1 MKKWISVILAV
12 VISLSILPLSVLAG
26 ESGDYT
32 YEVLSESEKT
42 CVITKYDGQ
51 TRNLIIPSELDGYKV
66 VELGAF
72 AFQEANLLKTVVI
85 PSSVSIIREGAF
97 FGCVDL
103 TSVAITNGVKT
114 IEQKAFAECKQL
126 SGISI
131 PESVTFI
138 GRGVL
143 HDTKY
148 MPVID
153 REGTEPP
160 LPTTE
165 SPYDTSGW
173 TDGAVYIGKHL
184 IAVDLKKSG
193 SFTIKDGTKTIAGEA
208 FYWCDKI
215 TSVTI
220 PNSVVTVGEYAFY
233 NCDGLKSV
241 TLPESVTTIARS
253 AFDLC
258 DNLQTINIPSKVKE
272 IGAWAF
278 TGCKSLKS
286 VTIPSTVEKIG
297 TGAYSA
303 CTSLTTVKVDNGVK
317 EIGKA
322 AFQGCTSLSSITI
335 ADSVTRIGQIAF
347 GATKFYTT
355 TTNWSN
361 NALYIG
367 NHLIGVKSSVSGEY
381 TIKDGTRAV
390 AEDAFFECSK
400 ITTINIPSSM
410 TGIWEGAFRKCTS
423 LQKFTVASGN
433 NNFSAENGVL
443 YNKNKTDL
451 ICCPVANSQ
460 TTVSASDSVKYVWD
474 YAFYECANVKEVKM
488 SGQVQTI
495 GTYSFYN
502 CDKLEK
508 VKIPAS
514 VYYIGEWAF
523 ADCAKVKA
531 IVAQGSYAEEYAKNN
546 GVSYSYAGVSLE
558 DKTNGVIVESDTQG
572 VLPANATLVVSKSV
586 SGTKTTYSINV
597 KNGDAVVQ
605 PSGKV
610 TVKIAVSQSSGT
622 QGYKVYLGSQEITA
636 NYENGYLTFETSKLG
651 DFVVSAETAQVLLGD
666 ANGDG
671 KVSSIDARWVLQV
684 ASGSR
689 IPTEEE
695 KIRMDVNG
703 SGTITAIDARWI
715 LQIVAGT
722 RAI

>member
-1 MKKWISVILAV
+1 MKKWVSIILAV
-12 VISLSILPLSVLAG
+12 VISLSILPLSVWA
-26 ESGDYT
+26 ETNGDYT

-42 CVITKYDGQ
+42 CVITKYEGQ
-51 TRNLIIPSELDGYKV
+51 TRSLIIPSELDGYKV

-72 AFQEANLLKTVVI
+72 AFQEASLLKTVVI
-85 PSSVSIIREGAF
+85 PSSVTIIREGAF
-97 FGCVDL
+97 FGCEDL
-103 TSVAITNGVKT
+103 TSVAITSGVKT
-114 IEQKAFAECKQL
+114 IEQKAFAECNQL
-126 SGISI
+126 SGINI

-143 HDTKY
+143 HNTKY

-160 LPTTE
+160 LPKTE

-173 TDGAVYIGKHL
+173 SDGALYIGKHL
-184 IAVDLKKSG
+184 IAVDLTKSG
-193 SFTIKDGTKTIAGEA
+193 GFTIKDGTKTIAGEA

-220 PNSVVTVGEYAFY
+220 PDSVVTVGEYAFY

-241 TLPESVTTIARS
+241 TLPESVTTISRS

-258 DNLQTINIPSKVKE
+258 DNLQTVNIPSKVKE

-286 VTIPSTVEKIG
+286 VTIPGTVEKIG

-303 CTSLTTVKVDNGVK
+303 CTALTTVKVDNGVK

-322 AFQGCTSLSSITI
+322 AFQGCTSLSSISI

-347 GATKFYTT
+347 GTTKYYNTS
-355 TTNWSN
+355 TNWSN
-361 NALYIG
+361 NSLYIG
-367 NHLIGVKSSVSGEY
+367 NHLIGVKSTVSGEY
-381 TIKDGTRAV
+381 TIKDGTKAI
-390 AEDAFFECSK
+390 AEDAFFDCSK
-400 ITTINIPSSM
+400 ITAINMPSSV
-410 TGIWEGAFRKCTS
+410 TGVWEGAFRKCTS
-423 LQKFTVASGN
+423 LQKITVASGN
-433 NNFSAENGVL
+433 NSFSAENGVL

-451 ICCPVANSQ
+451 ICCPVAISQ
-460 TTVSASDSVKYVWD
+460 ATVTAPDSVKYVWD
-474 YAFYECANVKEVKM
+474 YAFYDCANVKEVKL

-495 GTYSFYN
+495 GTYAFYN

-514 VYYIGEWAF
+514 VYYIGDWAF
-523 ADCAKVKA
+523 SESEKVKA
-531 IVAQGSYAEEYAKNN
+531 IVAQGSYAEEYAENN
-546 GVSYSYAGVSLE
+546 EVPYSYAGVSLE

-572 VLPANATLVVSKSV
+572 VLPTNSVLVVSKTTAD
-586 SGTKTTYSINV
+586 GKTTYSINV

-605 PSGKV
+605 PTGKV
-610 TVKIAVSQSSGT
+610 TVKIAASQ
-622 QGYKVYLGSQEITA
+622 QCKVHMGSQEITTT
-636 NYENGYLTFETSKLG
+636 YENGYLVFETNKLG
-651 DFVVSAETAQVLLGD
+651 DFVVSTETAQVLLGD

-684 ASGSR
+684 AAGTR

-695 KIRMDVNG
+695 SIRMDVNG

-722 RAI
+722 RVL